1 MACVARETSYSY
13 KRVKYWVDHYKKH
26 GNVTTRKP
34 SGRPRLISTA
44 AARAAVEL
52 LADSDNYGTAQVV
65 AAELHQRGLT
75 PGNKP
80 VHKTTLIRAAVAQAT
95 TDGDPLEVASGEPEK
110 ELTAATKQKR
120 MEFCQANLST
130 NWAQIMFTD
139 RKKFAFRYPGTK
151 HRGKQWI
158 KKSKGGKKGKRCFKP
173 NNPQRVNLYMGINK
187 WGVTKVHK
195 VSGSHGLK
203 TKFKNKKNQDA
214 KNITSDEYA
223 HVLKETFLPEGRKMF
238 SAQGMSNWKLQQ
250 DNDPTH
256 KKAAAA
262 EIAAWNAAHPGQHVQ
277 LLPNWPPNSPDLSP
291 IENVWGI
298 VQRQVDS
305 EGCSNF
311 AQFEAL
317 VIKKL
322 QQFDKKVLKNMY
334 KTMGE
339 RIKLCIA
346 ASGDRISY

>member
-1 MACVARETSYSY
+1 MGGSHTEPHVISKRSDNVQYTPHSSVSTMSQHLSEEERWSIIIAWQKCDSMACVARETSYSY

-151 HRGKQWI
+151 HRG
-158 KKSKGGKKGKRCFKP
+158 SRRA
-173 NNPQRVNLYMGINK
+173 RVARRGR
-187 WGVTKVHK
+187 
-195 VSGSHGLK
+195 
-203 TKFKNKKNQDA
+203 DA
-214 KNITSDEYA
+214 SSLTI
-223 HVLKETFLPEGRKMF
+223 PRG
-238 SAQGMSNWKLQQ
+238 
-250 DNDPTH
+250 
-256 KKAAAA
+256 
-262 EIAAWNAAHPGQHVQ
+262 
-277 LLPNWPPNSPDLSP
+277 
-291 IENVWGI
+291 
-298 VQRQVDS
+298 
-305 EGCSNF
+305 
-311 AQFEAL
+311 
-317 VIKKL
+317 
-322 QQFDKKVLKNMY
+322 
-334 KTMGE
+334 
-339 RIKLCIA
+339 
-346 ASGDRISY
+346 